1 MKSIPIIKSVKRYLV
16 TTMIAVLP
24 MAAYV
29 EGGDADQVSILSHI
43 KLGTGGQ
50 TEMVR
55 FSRSQNEYL
64 TVNDLSTRKSVVID
78 VTSLTHPQI
87 TQQANYGSAKV
98 EEHAGSIALV
108 SNKPANS
115 TDVVPMHLKLVDMSD
130 PRRPAIAREFVDV
143 RGFIGD
149 HERNVFYI
157 LDRDTLWVV
166 KITTSTEV
174 EAQKARDLLFESAL
188 NAR

>member
-1 MKSIPIIKSVKRYLV
+1 MKSIPIIKQYLL
-16 TTMIAVLP
+16 TAMIATLP
-24 MAAYV
+24 MAAAI
-29 EGGDADQVSILSHI
+29 ESGGADQASILSHI
-43 KLGTGGQ
+43 KLDAGGQ

-64 TVNDLSTRKSVVID
+64 AVNDLSTNKSVIVD
-78 VTSLTHPQI
+78 VTNLTHPHI

-98 EEHAGSIALV
+98 EEHMGSIALV
-108 SNKPANS
+108 SDTPASS
-115 TDVVPMHLKLVDMSD
+115 TNIAPAHLKLMDMSN
-130 PRRPAIAREFVDV
+130 PRRPAIAREFLDV
-143 RGFIGD
+143 RGFTSD

-174 EAQKARDLLFESAL
+174 QTRKANDRLFESAL
-188 NAR
+188 DAR